1 MLNLFNKF
9 ELKIVSV
16 DGVEETLKG
25 TFRDYTKQE
34 VKEIKENNKEIEK
47 MQKEVF
53 KLIKDARRLDEQ
65 IEIAK
70 KLNKW
75 DEVST
80 LTDKKYK
87 LEDKMES
94 YDDTKDKLEETLKAR
109 FNKCLSGDDKD
120 KILEYCEQLTYERM
134 MKAIQE
140 AIAEGKQE
148 DKKG

>member
-34 VKEIKENNKEIEK
+34 VVELKKNNKEIEK
-47 MQKEVF
+47 TQQKVF
-53 KLIKDARRLDEQ
+53 KLIKEAKRLDEK

-70 KLNKW
+70 RLNFW
-75 DEVST
+75 QEVSN
-80 LTDKKYK
+80 LTEKKYAI
-87 LEDKMES
+87 EDEMES
-94 YDDTKDKLEETLKAR
+94 FDKTADKLEEMLKVR
-109 FNKCLSGDDKD
+109 FEKCLSGDDKD

-140 AIAEGKQE
+140 SIAEGKQE
-148 DKKG
+148 DKKD